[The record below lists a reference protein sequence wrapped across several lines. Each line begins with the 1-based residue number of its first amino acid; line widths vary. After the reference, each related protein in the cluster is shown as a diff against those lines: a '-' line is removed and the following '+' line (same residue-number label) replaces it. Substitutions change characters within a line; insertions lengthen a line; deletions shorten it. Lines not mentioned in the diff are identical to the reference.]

1 MLLLEALIKFSSIG
15 TLLAL
20 LLLITRD
27 GRKILVLRY
36 AWLLAITMICLFLA
50 TGAPEL
56 SVSGPLLVPLRLID
70 MFSFVFAWWFGL
82 ALFDDEFKPGW
93 LEWTGASIY
102 IIAHMPGRLHLLGFN
117 NWWSAELEV
126 AVSGIILAM
135 MVHLSYIA
143 ASGIQEDLI
152 ESRRRIR
159 KRFAISVIAL
169 VVVTIILTQ
178 ASIQLGTASIFAMY
192 TVYFFTLPMS
202 LWGVLW
208 LARIEPEQVEYSIH
222 EDKHPTQLNGIAPKD
237 RKAHQRL
244 VSIMQDE
251 KAFAEQGL
259 NIGKLAER
267 VDIPP
272 HQLRSL
278 INQSM
283 GYRNYTAFLNHYRIN
298 AIKQDLSDIDKSRI
312 PLLTI
317 ALEAGFSSLA
327 PFNRAFK
334 KSEGMT
340 PSDYRAKK
348 LSKMSN

>member
-15 TLLAL
+15 TMFAL

-36 AWLLAITMICLFLA
+36 AWLLSITMICLFLS

-56 SVSGPLLVPLRLID
+56 SVSGPLLIPLRLVD

-93 LEWTGASIY
+93 LEWGGSALY
-102 IIAHMPGRLHLLGFN
+102 IVAHLPGRLHSLGFN
-117 NWWSAELEV
+117 NWWSAELEI

-159 KRFAISVIAL
+159 KRFAISLIAL
-169 VVVTIILTQ
+169 VVVSIILTQ
-178 ASIQLGTASIFAMY
+178 ASIQLGTASMLAMY
-192 TVYFFTLPMS
+192 TVYFFTLPMA

-208 LARIEPEQVEYSIH
+208 LARIEPEQLEYT
-222 EDKHPTQLNGIAPKD
+222 TQENKPAKVSDGIAPKD
-237 RKAHQRL
+237 QRAHQRL

-251 KAFAEQGL
+251 KAYAEQGL
-259 NIGKLAER
+259 SIGKLAER
-267 VDIPP
+267 VDIPS

-298 AIKQDLSDIDKSRI
+298 AIKQELSDIDKSRI
-312 PLLTI
+312 PVSYTHLTLPTI
-317 ALEAGFSSLA
+317 YSV
-327 PFNRAFK
+327 
-334 KSEGMT
+334 
-340 PSDYRAKK
+340 
-348 LSKMSN
+348 